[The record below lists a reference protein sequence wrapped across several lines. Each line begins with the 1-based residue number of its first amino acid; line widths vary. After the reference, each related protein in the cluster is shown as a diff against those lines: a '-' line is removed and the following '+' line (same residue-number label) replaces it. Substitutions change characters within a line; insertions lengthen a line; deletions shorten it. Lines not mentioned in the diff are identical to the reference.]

1 MRPLP
6 VSARGLIAGGL
17 VTGVLALTAAAAPAA
32 LAAPAIPVFTP
43 VPCSVAVLDVA
54 IASAAPGAVLGLAP
68 GCHYVLNAPLATP
81 AVSLTIL
88 GDGATIQRSF
98 VAPAFDTLTVGPGR
112 TVRIS
117 HLTVSNGGGALGRSA
132 ILNLG
137 DLVLT
142 GDSFVGNHGGP
153 GGAIHSSGFL
163 DVSNSQFTANTALPP
178 GGNGGAIEN
187 TGTALVANSTF
198 TGNRS
203 AAFGGAFLSTFKAT
217 LVNDSFHGNS
227 AVEGGGAVASS
238 GVLNVVHGSF
248 FGIGNSVTGPTG
260 RGGAL
265 YTIGLSDVSDSLFFN
280 NASSDIGGA
289 IAIDGGSLL
298 LDHDSIAD
306 NSAAVAGGGIVR
318 LAGTVTL
325 LHTGVGFNHPNNCRP
340 IFSVPGCFN

>member
-1 MRPLP
+1 MRALA
-6 VSARGLIAGGL
+6 VSARGLLAGGL
-17 VTGVLALTAAAAPAA
+17 VTGALALTAAAAPAA
-32 LAAPAIPVFTP
+32 LAAPAIPAFTP
-43 VPCSVAVLDVA
+43 VPCSVAVLDAA
-54 IASAAPGAVLGLAP
+54 ITAAAPGAVLGLAP

-81 AVSLTIL
+81 AVSLSIL

-98 VAPAFDTLTVGPGR
+98 VAPAFDTLTVDPGR

-117 HLTVSNGGGALGRSA
+117 HLTVSNGGGAIGHSA

-153 GGAIHSSGFL
+153 GGAIRSSGFL
-163 DVSNSQFTANTALPP
+163 TVSNSQFAANTALP
-178 GGNGGAIEN
+178 GGSGGAIEN
-187 TGTALVANSTF
+187 TGTALVTNSTF
-198 TGNRS
+198 TGNLS
-203 AAFGGAFLSTFKAT
+203 AGFGGAFVNTSKAT

-227 AVEGGGAVASS
+227 AVEGGGAVASD
-238 GVLNVVHGSF
+238 GVLNVMHGSF
-248 FGIGNSVTGPTG
+248 FGIGNSVTGPAG

-265 YTIGLSDVSDSLFFN
+265 YTIGLSDVSYSLFFN

-298 LDHDSIAD
+298 LDHDAIA
-306 NSAAVAGGGIVR
+306 NNTAAAAGGGIFR

-325 LHTGVGFNHPNNCRP
+325 LHTGVAFNHPNNCRP